1 MNDSLLKWNPHL
13 DRARARFRKGAHRP
27 SHRHCSSEENWEFDP
42 ITGYIFINWPFVD
55 KSCLFIIMSACLFLF
70 DKQYITSSSHHL
82 TEFVRCLFRSKVCFW
97 YQWSSKRCPHNT
109 DKKLRDESPRSSTVS
124 LRNSLFHN
132 KRIRYSWQT
141 LVEKC
146 LDVFATLRDF
156 CWRWPWELIHV
167 NGGSKVFAVLIL
179 FNVSDKLLLLLFFK
193 V

>member
-1 MNDSLLKWNPHL
+1 
-13 DRARARFRKGAHRP
+13 
-27 SHRHCSSEENWEFDP
+27 
-42 ITGYIFINWPFVD
+42 
-55 KSCLFIIMSACLFLF
+55 MSACLFLF

-97 YQWSSKRCPHNT
+97 YQWSSKRCPLNT

-179 FNVSDKLLLLLFFK
+179 YYLTLAISCCCCSFLRFRVLRFLRQQLTRWNQPEGVACRSLFLTFEIVYLDNLSLLRCPKLLT
-193 V
+193 